1 VVSDTPYFVPLCR
14 CIVVPL
20 YRCIVV
26 PILLSY
32 FKFKVQD

>member
-1 VVSDTPYFVPLCR
+1 VVSDTPYFVPL
-14 CIVVPL
+14 
-20 YRCIVV
+20 YRCTVV